1 MASTSSDL
9 DYLTASPRRYNR
21 KVIHPVL
28 LSPRNIPADSSK
40 SNLNVL
46 RKFRDAVK
54 LALAPEQI
62 IAYLQLFQDALFP
75 LGELKPPSPARTA
88 VERAETKNSAN
99 AALVALMPVIGASMI
114 GRTNAKQ
121 GARRIFAVLQNRRL
135 NRHLIYSMIDE
146 VISALFPE
154 LKIL

>member
-1 MASTSSDL
+1 M
-9 DYLTASPRRYNR
+9 
-21 KVIHPVL
+21 
-28 LSPRNIPADSSK
+28 
-40 SNLNVL
+40 NVL

-54 LALAPEQI
+54 IALAPEQI
-62 IAYLQLFQDALFP
+62 ITYLQLFQDTLFP
-75 LGELKPPSPARTA
+75 LGELKPPSPART
-88 VERAETKNSAN
+88 VIERAETKDSAN

-114 GRTNAKQ
+114 GRSNAKQ

-154 LKIL
+154 LK